1 MRIGIVLY
9 PTFGGSGV
17 LATELGKAL
26 AKNNHQVHFISYSQP
41 ARLEAFVENIFYHE
55 VYIPQYPLFQHAP
68 YETALAGKIVEIV
81 KSNKLELMHVHYA
94 IPHASAALLAKMI
107 LKEEGIHMPVVT
119 TLHGT
124 DITLVGRE
132 ASYEPVVTWSINQS
146 DAVTAVSDS
155 LVRDTLKHF
164 AVKRPI
170 RMIPNFIDFERF
182 NKKPRQYFKDLMAPN
197 NERII
202 VHTSNFRKVKRV
214 EDVVRIFDIIQKEIP
229 AKLLLIGDGPE
240 RSNIEKVCRELGVC
254 DKVTFLGK
262 QEAIEEI
269 LSICDLFI
277 LPSESESFGLSALE
291 AMACEVPVISTNTG
305 GLPEVNIHGVTGFLS
320 NIGDY
325 QDMAANALI
334 LLKNDTLLVEF
345 RKNALDQAK
354 NFDLDRILT
363 QYLEVYEEM
372 IALTDIKS
380 AANSPS

>member
-26 AKNNHQVHFISYSQP
+26 AKKGHQVHFISYSQP

-81 KSNKLELMHVHYA
+81 KSNHLELLHVHYA
-94 IPHASAALLAKMI
+94 IPHASAALMAKQI
-107 LKEEGIHMPVVT
+107 LKEDHIHIPVVT

-164 AVKRPI
+164 SVKRPI

-182 NKKPRQYFKDLMAPN
+182 NKKPRQHFKDLIAPN
-197 NERII
+197 SERII

-214 EDVVRIFDIIQKEIP
+214 EDVIRIFNIIQQKVP

-240 RSNIEKVCRELGVC
+240 RSNIEKVCRELHVC
-254 DKVTFLGK
+254 DKVTYLGK

-305 GLPEVNIHGVTGFLS
+305 GLPEVNIHGKTGFLS
-320 NIGDY
+320 DIGNY
-325 QDMAANALI
+325 EEMAENALS
-334 LLKNDTLLVEF
+334 LLSNNDLLIEF
-345 RKNALDQAK
+345 RKNALEQAMK
-354 NFDLDRILT
+354 FDLNVVLN
-363 QYLEVYEEM
+363 QYVEVYEEM
-372 IALTDIKS
+372 IDS
-380 AANSPS
+380 HYNRD

>member
-26 AKNNHQVHFISYSQP
+26 AKNGHQVHFISYSQP

-55 VYIPQYPLFQHAP
+55 VYIPQYSLFQHAP

-81 KSNKLELMHVHYA
+81 KSNQLELMHVHYA

-155 LVRDTLKHF
+155 LVRDTLNHF

-182 NKKPRQYFKDLMAPN
+182 NKKPRQHFKDLIAPN
-197 NERII
+197 NERVI

-254 DKVTFLGK
+254 NKVTFLGK

-325 QDMAANALI
+325 QDMAANALK
-334 LLKNDTLLVEF
+334 LLQNDTLLVQF
-345 RKNALDQAK
+345 RKNALNQAK
-354 NFDLDRILT
+354 KFDLNRILN
-363 QYLEVYEEM
+363 QYIAIYEET
-372 IALTDIKS
+372 IDLSST
-380 AANSPS
+380 

>member
-26 AKNNHQVHFISYSQP
+26 AKNGHQIHFISYSQP
-41 ARLEAFVENIFYHE
+41 ARLEAFMENIYYHE
-55 VYIPQYPLFQHAP
+55 VYIPKYPLFQYAP

-81 KSNKLELMHVHYA
+81 KGNKLELLHVHYA
-94 IPHASAALLAKMI
+94 IPHASAALMAKQI
-107 LKEEGIHMPVVT
+107 LQEEGLSIPVVT

-146 DAVTAVSDS
+146 DAVTAVSHS
-155 LVRDTLKHF
+155 LVKDTLKHF

-182 NKKPRQYFKDLMAPN
+182 NKKPRQHFKDVIAPN
-197 NERII
+197 NEKII

-214 EDVVRIFDIIQKEIP
+214 EDVVRIFDIIQRNIP
-229 AKLLLIGDGPE
+229 SKLLLIGDGPE
-240 RSNIEKVCRELGVC
+240 RSNIEKVCRDLKVC

-269 LSICDLFI
+269 LSICDLFV

-305 GLPEVNIHGVTGFLS
+305 GLPEVNIHGHTGYLSDIGNYLEMANYALELLS
-320 NIGDY
+320 NEET
-325 QDMAANALI
+325 
-334 LLKNDTLLVEF
+334 LKQF
-345 RKNALDQAK
+345 RKNALEHAK
-354 NFDLDRILT
+354 SFDLNTIIN
-363 QYLEVYEEM
+363 QYVSVYEEM
-372 IALTDIKS
+372 VASKKVQL
-380 AANSPS
+380 